1 MNFGYG
7 KNDSYK
13 GERFITFT
21 EAAEILNFNSHTKIS
36 TLVDNGLLETFTL
49 PLTTRARV
57 RKSKILNLSR
67 MNLNQI
73 QFYDFEI

>member
-7 KNDSYK
+7 KNDTYE

-36 TLVDNGLLETFTL
+36 TLVENGLLEAYTL
-49 PLTTRARV
+49 PLTTRIRV

>member
-7 KNDSYK
+7 KKDSYK

-36 TLVDNGLLETFTL
+36 TLVENGLLEAYTL
-49 PLTTRARV
+49 PLTTRTRV

>member
-1 MNFGYG
+1 MNFSYG

-49 PLTTRARV
+49 PLTTRVRV

-67 MNLNQI
+67 MNLNPI

>member
-36 TLVDNGLLETFTL
+36 TLVDNGLLEIFTL